1 MNRKRTMS
9 ARANIRLPETLL
21 EQAQKAAQ
29 AQGTS
34 VDELAA
40 SAVQRELVRLFWEK
54 NKREAA
60 LRRGN
65 MTDEEVEEVVNRAI
79 TEDRAER
86 SGR

>member
-1 MNRKRTMS
+1 MS
-9 ARANIRLPETLL
+9 TQANIRLPETLL

-40 SAVQRELVRLFWEK
+40 NAVQRELIRLFWEK
-54 NKREAA
+54 NKREAV

-65 MTDEEVEEVVNRAI
+65 MTDEEVEDVVNRAI
-79 TEDRAER
+79 AEDRAER
-86 SGR
+86 RGR

>member
-1 MNRKRTMS
+1 MS
-9 ARANIRLPETLL
+9 AQANIRLPETLL

-40 SAVQRELVRLFWEK
+40 NAVQRELIRLFWEK
-54 NKREAA
+54 NKRDAA

-65 MTDEEVEEVVNRAI
+65 MTDEEVEELVDRAI
-79 TEDRAER
+79 AEDRA
-86 SGR
+86 GRRGR